1 MRDAAFNL
9 RAPSKKRDLVNQT
22 ASLLGENRLDF
33 MLEVAC
39 DRAQAV
45 LLDQVVF
52 SLDADKFR
60 KFTAMLEAPPS
71 PNAGHERLLAVKA
84 PWRNLAD

>member
-33 MLEVAC
+33 MLEAAC
-39 DRAQAV
+39 DRA
-45 LLDQVVF
+45 
-52 SLDADKFR
+52 
-60 KFTAMLEAPPS
+60 
-71 PNAGHERLLAVKA
+71 
-84 PWRNLAD
+84 